1 MENLYT
7 GKQIFENA
15 SLFKQRVMLE
25 LDEETV
31 LILKYGI
38 KRF

>member
-1 MENLYT
+1 MQNLYT
-7 GKQIFENA
+7 GKQIFKNA
-15 SLFKQRVMLE
+15 FSFKQRVMLE

-31 LILKYGI
+31 LILEYGI